1 MSHCCACARQ
11 RCEVEPGA
19 GGGRRSRDT
28 ACGAIRPGARNIFP
42 PKPLPNTPSV
52 RERTE
57 GKERQADASGMIP
70 SDIYHQR
77 ASECLQLA
85 EGSSDIAERTRWR
98 ELALCWLR
106 LSEYAEQFRPAER
119 PLRMA

>member
-1 MSHCCACARQ
+1 
-11 RCEVEPGA
+11 
-19 GGGRRSRDT
+19 
-28 ACGAIRPGARNIFP
+28 
-42 PKPLPNTPSV
+42 
-52 RERTE
+52 
-57 GKERQADASGMIP
+57 MIP

-106 LSEYAEQFRPAER
+106 LSEYA
-119 PLRMA
+119 

>member
-1 MSHCCACARQ
+1 MRAPAVRGGTWRRRRPAFARYRL
-11 RCEVEPGA
+11 RCDPAGRQEHFPAQAVSPFEP
-19 GGGRRSRDT
+19 R
-28 ACGAIRPGARNIFP
+28 ARND
-42 PKPLPNTPSV
+42 
-52 RERTE
+52 
-57 GKERQADASGMIP
+57 RQDASGMIP

>member
-1 MSHCCACARQ
+1 
-11 RCEVEPGA
+11 
-19 GGGRRSRDT
+19 
-28 ACGAIRPGARNIFP
+28 
-42 PKPLPNTPSV
+42 
-52 RERTE
+52 
-57 GKERQADASGMIP
+57 MIP

-106 LSEYAEQFRPAER
+106 LSEYAEQFRAAER
-119 PLRMA
+119 PLRMISPRPGAGTLQGAPLRVTPR

>member
-1 MSHCCACARQ
+1 
-11 RCEVEPGA
+11 
-19 GGGRRSRDT
+19 
-28 ACGAIRPGARNIFP
+28 
-42 PKPLPNTPSV
+42 
-52 RERTE
+52 
-57 GKERQADASGMIP
+57 MIP
-70 SDIYHQR
+70 SDIYHRR

>member
-1 MSHCCACARQ
+1 MSHCCAPARQ
-11 RCEVEPGA
+11 RRGVEPHA
-19 GGGRRSRDT
+19 GRGRCSRATAAVHSGRCGQEHFPAEAVTQYPVRS
-28 ACGAIRPGARNIFP
+28 N
-42 PKPLPNTPSV
+42 
-52 RERTE
+52 REQGTTGRT
-57 GKERQADASGMIP
+57 RAAMIP

-85 EGSSDIAERTRWR
+85 EGSSDIAEMTRWR

-106 LSEYAEQFRPAER
+106 LSEYAEQFRPSDR

>member
-1 MSHCCACARQ
+1 LAPAAADARA
-11 RCEVEPGA
+11 RYRLAVRSAGA
-19 GGGRRSRDT
+19 
-28 ACGAIRPGARNIFP
+28 ARNIFP
-42 PKPLPNTPSV
+42 PKPLPNTPWA
-52 RERTE
+52 RND
-57 GKERQADASGMIP
+57 RQDASGMIP
-70 SDIYHQR
+70 SDIYQQR